1 MRFGLTILTEYP
13 WSVAETMWRETEAM
27 GFDHGWTFDHV
38 IWGGLPESPW
48 FAAVPTLAAVAA
60 VTDRLALGTFV
71 SSPNNHHPVQFMR
84 EVLALDDI
92 SGGRLLLGLGTGGN
106 VDAGLMGEDLSLKDR
121 VARFH
126 EFTDLLDRLLSS
138 DHVSHEGRFYTARD
152 VRTLPGPVR
161 GGAAS
166 PSGTSGTSEAAATT
180 DIRVPL
186 IIAANGPKSIRL
198 AAERGDAWMTYGGNV
213 DSDPEWWALVGRLS
227 ESMNKALA
235 VDDREQQ
242 RSSPFGR
249 YLNLDAAPTFSLTS
263 VGAFE
268 DAVGRAAALGFTDV
282 ITHWPRAEGPFA
294 GQRSVLEAVVS
305 DVLPRWRG
313 EHAQSAQGGPH
324 RPEEHD
330 GPPG

>member
-13 WSVAETMWRETEAM
+13 WSVAEPMWRETETM

-48 FAAVPTLAAVAA
+48 FAAVPTLAAVAT
-60 VTDRLALGTFV
+60 VTDRLGLGTFV

-126 EFTDLLDRLLSS
+126 EFISLLDQLLSS
-138 DHVSHEGRFYTARD
+138 DHVDHEGRFYTARD

-161 GGAAS
+161 GGRAGGDTPKNA
-166 PSGTSGTSEAAATT
+166 
-180 DIRVPL
+180 VPL

-198 AAERGDAWMTYGGNV
+198 AAERGDAWLTFGGSAETDV
-213 DSDPEWWALVGRLS
+213 EWWQLIGRLND
-227 ESMNKALA
+227 SMTQALETSG
-235 VDDREQQ
+235 RERQ
-242 RSSPFGR
+242 RYVPFAR
-249 YLNLDAAPTFSLTS
+249 YLNLDSAPTFSLSS
-263 VGAFE
+263 VDAFE
-268 DAVGRAAALGFTDV
+268 DAVGRAAELGFTDV
-282 ITHWPRAEGPFA
+282 ITHWPRADGPFA
-294 GQRSVLEAVVS
+294 GDLAVLDAVAG
-305 DVLPRWRG
+305 DVLPRWGSR
-313 EHAQSAQGGPH
+313 
-324 RPEEHD
+324 
-330 GPPG
+330 